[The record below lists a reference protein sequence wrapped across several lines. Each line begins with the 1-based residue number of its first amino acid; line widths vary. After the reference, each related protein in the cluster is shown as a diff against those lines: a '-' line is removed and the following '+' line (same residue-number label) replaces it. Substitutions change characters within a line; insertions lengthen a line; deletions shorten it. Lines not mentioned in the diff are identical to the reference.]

1 MAIVADKVEVVAI
14 VGRVS
19 ELEMYAMRGV
29 EAIAVLAE
37 VEGCTRVVEANG
49 RFQRSVGALA
59 RVNQLDFVECLVKE
73 EDRAR

>member
-1 MAIVADKVEVVAI
+1 MALVANKVNVVPIVA
-14 VGRVS
+14 GVS
-19 ELEMYAMRGV
+19 ELETYAMRGV

-37 VEGCTRVVEANG
+37 VGGCTRVVEANG

-59 RVNQLDFVECLVKE
+59 RVDKIDFVECLVKE